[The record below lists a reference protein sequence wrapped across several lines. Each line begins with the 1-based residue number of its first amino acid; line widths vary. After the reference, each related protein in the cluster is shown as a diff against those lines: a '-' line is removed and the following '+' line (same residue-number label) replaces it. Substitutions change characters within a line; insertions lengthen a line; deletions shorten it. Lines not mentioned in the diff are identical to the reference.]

1 MAWEGASGRR
11 EQNHHRYI
19 RMEALSEMMLVQK
32 QGEEAE
38 KTFCSLRQK
47 PGSVSESS
55 GLASVLLAFS
65 RYVFCVSCPVA
76 RINAQIAFLK
86 TKDEEKLYFS
96 VLYVSVCDTLVRL
109 SHKNH
114 SVGVRNVFFQLF
126 RHHMNTL
133 NVSLSSS
140 AAALVVRQCLKCGS
154 VSNVDMTHIKHA
166 TFYSGVWADF

>member
-1 MAWEGASGRR
+1 M
-11 EQNHHRYI
+11 N
-19 RMEALSEMMLVQK
+19 
-32 QGEEAE
+32 
-38 KTFCSLRQK
+38 
-47 PGSVSESS
+47 
-55 GLASVLLAFS
+55 
-65 RYVFCVSCPVA
+65 PVA

-96 VLYVSVCDTLVRL
+96 VLYVSVLVRL

-140 AAALVVRQCLKCGS
+140 AAALVVRQCLKCGL

>member
-65 RYVFCVSCPVA
+65 RYVFCVSWMLESTQNDSSGRNIYQHHNFNPVA
-76 RINAQIAFLK
+76 RITVQ
-86 TKDEEKLYFS
+86 S
-96 VLYVSVCDTLVRL
+96 
-109 SHKNH
+109 
-114 SVGVRNVFFQLF
+114 
-126 RHHMNTL
+126 
-133 NVSLSSS
+133 
-140 AAALVVRQCLKCGS
+140 
-154 VSNVDMTHIKHA
+154 
-166 TFYSGVWADF
+166 

>member
-55 GLASVLLAFS
+55 GLASVAT
-65 RYVFCVSCPVA
+65 Y
-76 RINAQIAFLK
+76 
-86 TKDEEKLYFS
+86 
-96 VLYVSVCDTLVRL
+96 SVCHGHFNLHQMTLL
-109 SHKNH
+109 DK
-114 SVGVRNVFFQLF
+114 
-126 RHHMNTL
+126 
-133 NVSLSSS
+133 
-140 AAALVVRQCLKCGS
+140 
-154 VSNVDMTHIKHA
+154 
-166 TFYSGVWADF
+166 TFNNIII

>member
-126 RHHMNTL
+126 QHEHT
-133 NVSLSSS
+133 
-140 AAALVVRQCLKCGS
+140 
-154 VSNVDMTHIKHA
+154 
-166 TFYSGVWADF
+166 